1 MATQTLVDLVVLG
14 ALWGASFLFMRVAA
28 PAFGPVPL
36 IFVRVTIAALLLL
49 PMLLRQQGGLAQARA
64 VAAPLALVGAINTAI
79 PFTLLAFAA
88 LTLPAGLSSVLNA
101 SVPLF
106 GGLIGF
112 LWLGQRPSRQRTL
125 GLAAGFGGVLVLA
138 WPRLTSVHDWRAVV
152 AALGAT
158 VLYALS
164 AHVTQ
169 RSLAGVRPLVL
180 AGGSMVAASLMLAPL
195 AVVAWPAAPPAA
207 SAWLYA
213 GLLGVGCTALAYLL
227 YFRLLARAG
236 PSTAMAVTYLI
247 PVFGV
252 TWGALLLDER
262 LPASAI
268 LGALLVLGGV
278 ALATWTPARRG
289 TLR

>member
-49 PMLLRQQGGLAQARA
+49 PPMLRQHGLAPARA
-64 VAAPLALVGAINTAI
+64 AAAPLALVGAINTAI

-112 LWLGQRPSRQRTL
+112 LWLGQRPTRQRAL
-125 GLAAGFGGVLVLA
+125 GLAVGFAGVVVLA
-138 WPRLTSVHDWRAVV
+138 WPRLTSANDWRAVV
-152 AALGAT
+152 AALVAT
-158 VLYALS
+158 MLYALS
-164 AHVTQ
+164 AHLTA
-169 RSLAGVRPLVL
+169 RTLTGVRPLVV
-180 AGGSMVAASLMLAPL
+180 AGGSMAAASVLLLPL
-195 AVVAWPAAPPAA
+195 AVVTWPAAPPAA
-207 SAWLYA
+207 SAWIYA
-213 GLLGVGCTALAYLL
+213 ALLGVGCTALAYLL
-227 YFRLLARAG
+227 YFRLLARTG
-236 PSTAMAVTYLI
+236 PATAMAVTYLI

-252 TWGALLLDER
+252 TWGAMLLGER

-268 LGALLVLGGV
+268 FGAIFVLAGV
-278 ALATWTPARRG
+278 ALATWTPARRDA
-289 TLR
+289 LR

>member
-1 MATQTLVDLVVLG
+1 MTTQTLIDLIVLG

-36 IFVRVTIAALLLL
+36 IFVRVTIAAVLLL
-49 PMLLRQQGGLAQARA
+49 PPMLRQQGFAQVRA
-64 VAAPLALVGAINTAI
+64 VAAPIALVGAINTAI

-112 LWLGQRPSRQRTL
+112 LWLGQRPSRQRAL
-125 GLAAGFGGVLVLA
+125 GLAVGFAGVLVLA
-138 WPRLTSVHDWRAVV
+138 WPRLTSASDWRAVV
-152 AALGAT
+152 AALVAT
-158 VLYALS
+158 VLYALA

-169 RSLAGVRPLVL
+169 RSLKGVRPLVV
-180 AGGSMVAASLMLAPL
+180 AGGSMAAASLMLLPL

-207 SAWLYA
+207 TAWGYA
-213 GLLGVGCTALAYLL
+213 ALLGVGCTALAYLL
-227 YFRLLARAG
+227 YFRLLARSG

-262 LPASAI
+262 LPSSAI
-268 LGALLVLGGV
+268 AGALLVLAGV
-278 ALATWTPARRG
+278 ALATWTPARRDA
-289 TLR
+289 LR

>member
-1 MATQTLVDLVVLG
+1 MAAQTLVDLIVLG

-49 PMLLRQQGGLAQARA
+49 PPMLRHNGFAQVRA
-64 VAAPLALVGAINTAI
+64 VAAPIALVGAINTAI

-112 LWLGQRPSRQRTL
+112 LWLGQRPTRQRAL
-125 GLAAGFGGVLVLA
+125 GLAVGFGGVLVLA
-138 WPRLTSVHDWRAVV
+138 WPRVTSAGDWRAVV
-152 AALGAT
+152 AALVAT
-158 VLYALS
+158 VLYALA

-169 RSLAGVRPLVL
+169 RSLRGVRPLVV
-180 AGGSMVAASLMLAPL
+180 AGGSMAAASLMLLPL

-207 SAWLYA
+207 SAWGYA
-213 GLLGVGCTALAYLL
+213 ALLGVGCTALAYVL
-227 YFRLLARAG
+227 YFRLLARSG

-262 LPASAI
+262 LPASAM
-268 LGALLVLGGV
+268 LGALLVLAGV
-278 ALATWTPARRG
+278 ALATWTPARRN

>member
-1 MATQTLVDLVVLG
+1 MTAQTLIDLIVLG

-36 IFVRVTIAALLLL
+36 IFVRVTIAALLLVP
-49 PMLLRQQGGLAQARA
+49 PMLRRQGAAQVRA
-64 VAAPLALVGAINTAI
+64 VAAPIALVGAINTAI

-106 GGLIGF
+106 GGVIGF
-112 LWLGQRPSRQRTL
+112 LWLGQRPSRQRAL
-125 GLAAGFGGVLVLA
+125 GLAVGFGGVLVLA
-138 WPRLTSVHDWRAVV
+138 WPRLTSASDWRAVV
-152 AALGAT
+152 AALIAT
-158 VLYALS
+158 VLYALA

-169 RSLAGVRPLVL
+169 RSLKGVRPLVV
-180 AGGSMVAASLMLAPL
+180 AGGSMAAASIMLLPL
-195 AVVAWPAAPPAA
+195 AVVAWPAVPPAA
-207 SAWLYA
+207 SAWGYA
-213 GLLGVGCTALAYLL
+213 ALLGVGCTALAYVL
-227 YFRLLARAG
+227 YFRLLARSG

-252 TWGALLLDER
+252 TWGTLLLDER

-278 ALATWTPARRG
+278 ALATWTPARRDA
-289 TLR
+289 LR